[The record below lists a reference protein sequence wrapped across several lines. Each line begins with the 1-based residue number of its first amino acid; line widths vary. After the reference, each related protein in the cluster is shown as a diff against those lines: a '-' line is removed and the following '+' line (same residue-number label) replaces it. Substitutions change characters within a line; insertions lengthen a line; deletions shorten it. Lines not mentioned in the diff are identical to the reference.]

1 MGNLI
6 MSKALRLVIAWCLP
20 ASLALWI
27 VVTANAQNKTR
38 NVDKVPDAQLDLE
51 QSKFMRKKLEASGQI
66 LEGLTTED
74 SALIAK
80 GAKMLVEMSAAEKWQ
95 VQHDV
100 VYKQF
105 SNEFQRSAKALLESA
120 EKENFDAA
128 TLKWMDTTF
137 KCIDCHKFV
146 RGARLATK

>member
-1 MGNLI
+1 
-6 MSKALRLVIAWCLP
+6 MSKTVRLVIAWCLP
-20 ASLALWI
+20 AALALFI
-27 VVTANAQNKTR
+27 VVVADAQNKSR
-38 NVDKVPDAQLDLE
+38 NADKQVPDAKLDLE

-74 SALIAK
+74 ADLIMK
-80 GAKMLVEMSAAEKWQ
+80 GAQTLAEMSAAEKWQ

-105 SNEFQRSAKALLESA
+105 SNEFQRSAKSLVEVA
-120 EKENFDAA
+120 EKKNFDAA
-128 TLKWMDTTF
+128 TLKWMDTTM

-146 RGARLATK
+146 RGARLATSQ